1 MFDASFWVAIAF
13 FLFVLLLVFKKVPQ
27 IVLGQIDNK
36 INELK
41 KKINEAEDLKSNSEK
56 LLSEAKSKLEKS
68 DEENS
73 NILAKAQ
80 MISDNEIS
88 ASLEKMRISLENKEK
103 AAHNKIEQAKNDAIN
118 QVKKVATKVALE
130 TVEKVLTENLD
141 SKKQEEINLSKV
153 KQSIEKLKN
162 IN

>member
-27 IVLGQIDNK
+27 IVLGQIDSK

-41 KKINEAEDLKSNSEK
+41 NKINEAEDLKSNSEK

-68 DEENS
+68 EEENS

-80 MISDNEIS
+80 EISDHEIS
-88 ASLEKMRISLENKEK
+88 ASLEKMKILLENKEK
-103 AAHNKIEQAKNDAIN
+103 SAHNKIEQAKNDAIN

-141 SKKQEEINLSKV
+141 SKKQEEINLFKV

>member
-27 IVLGQIDNK
+27 IVLGQIDSK

-41 KKINEAEDLKSNSEK
+41 NKINEAEDLKSNSEK

-68 DEENS
+68 EEENS

-80 MISDNEIS
+80 EISDHEIS
-88 ASLEKMRISLENKEK
+88 ASLEKMKILLENKEK
-103 AAHNKIEQAKNDAIN
+103 SAHNKIEQAKNDAIN

-141 SKKQEEINLSKV
+141 SKKQEEINLSTV

>member
-41 KKINEAEDLKSNSEK
+41 NKINEAEELKSNSEK
-56 LLSEAKSKLEKS
+56 LLGEAKSKFEKS

-80 MISDNEIS
+80 KISDDEIS
-88 ASLEKMRISLENKEK
+88 ASLKKMKISLENKEK
-103 AAHNKIEQAKNDAIN
+103 AAQNKIEQAKNDAIN